1 MKKRNLIALLLCAV
15 MLLACGCSA
24 KPKTFTASGMS
35 IELTE
40 DFTEKEMVGFT
51 AVYQSK
57 DVFVFALK
65 EEFEI
70 LGDSMDLDEY
80 ADLVLQANGMDADV
94 KHDNGHTYF
103 TFEKTVTGKDM
114 TYTAVL
120 FKADDAYWMVQF
132 ACLSSDYDKLEDTIF
147 GYADSV
153 EF

>member
-1 MKKRNLIALLLCAV
+1 MKKRSLIALLLCAV
-15 MLLACGCSA
+15 LLLTCGCTA
-24 KPKTFTASGMS
+24 KPKTFTASGMT

-40 DFTEKEMVGFT
+40 DFAEKEMVGFT

-80 ADLVLQANGMDADV
+80 ADLVLEANQMDADV
-94 KHDNGHTYF
+94 EHEGEHTYF
-103 TFEKTVTGKDM
+103 TFDKTVSGKDM

-120 FKADDAYWMVQF
+120 YKGEDAYWMIQF
-132 ACLSSDYDKLEDTIF
+132 ACLSKDYDDLKDTIF
-147 GYADSV
+147 GYAASV
-153 EF
+153 EV